1 VDPVEFKA
9 RCRWLKRDDSDGECV
24 SGFEIMKVSKAN
36 LAGLRKLIQGLTLS
50 DRELK
55 AV

>member
-1 VDPVEFKA
+1 MTPMENVI
-9 RCRWLKRDDSDGECV
+9 
-24 SGFEIMKVSKAN
+24 SGFEIMKVSKGN